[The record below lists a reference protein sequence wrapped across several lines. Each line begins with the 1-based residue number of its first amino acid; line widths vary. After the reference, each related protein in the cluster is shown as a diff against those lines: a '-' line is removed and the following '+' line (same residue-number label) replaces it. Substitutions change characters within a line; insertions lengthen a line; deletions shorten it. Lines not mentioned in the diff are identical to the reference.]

1 MLDGEAD
8 RQLVFTAAR
17 KFCPAVLTSPS
28 AATTPVW
35 AWYWPCASFTKV
47 VSAALTSL
55 RSAVISFT
63 MPVLTLRCRSLSS
76 EARKAAASVHRTEF
90 DGEAAGEAVVDDEG
104 ALEDV
109 LPAEVPLPD
118 PQAASSVRA
127 HTTRTS
133 LHRAGLVMM
142 PGFISPIGC
151 RAARHPRLTLSGLF
165 PASMT
170 ASAVRE
176 LAVYHGQISAV
187 QAASSSRSQRA
198 TWPTTTLTLSD
209 LPRAVRGRPLAS
221 AGICGGCY
229 SFSYSPA
236 QKARGGG
243 RPGCRQSPGR
253 R

>member
-1 MLDGEAD
+1 
-8 RQLVFTAAR
+8 
-17 KFCPAVLTSPS
+17 
-28 AATTPVW
+28 
-35 AWYWPCASFTKV
+35 
-47 VSAALTSL
+47 
-55 RSAVISFT
+55 

-133 LHRAGLVMM
+133 LHREGLVMM

-151 RAARHPRLTLSGLF
+151 HAARHPRLTLSGLL

-176 LAVYHGQISAV
+176 L
-187 QAASSSRSQRA
+187 
-198 TWPTTTLTLSD
+198 
-209 LPRAVRGRPLAS
+209 VRGHEKVTLRDLGCHHPLAS
-221 AGICGGCY
+221 
-229 SFSYSPA
+229 
-236 QKARGGG
+236 G
-243 RPGCRQSPGR
+243 RTLMQPVRLQR
-253 R
+253 ILE

>member
-1 MLDGEAD
+1 
-8 RQLVFTAAR
+8 
-17 KFCPAVLTSPS
+17 
-28 AATTPVW
+28 
-35 AWYWPCASFTKV
+35 
-47 VSAALTSL
+47 L

-63 MPVLTLRCRSLSS
+63 MPVLMLRCRSLSS

-176 LAVYHGQISAV
+176 LAGYHGQISAV
-187 QAASSSRSQRA
+187 QAASSSRSQVAARA
-198 TWPTTTLTLSD
+198 ASAAARVAWERPSVD
-209 LPRAVRGRPLAS
+209 VRWRPPLAV
-221 AGICGGCY
+221 AIVTHFVTQ
-229 SFSYSPA
+229 SFLR
-236 QKARGGG
+236 ARLTV
-243 RPGCRQSPGR
+243 PDVAE
-253 R
+253 